1 MIFFIFSD
9 EADFDKN
16 GFMNIL
22 VGIALIDFMMSSLT
36 VFSREVRNAQTIG
49 TFESLLITK
58 TSPALLIFSSYAL
71 TLFRSCIRIFI
82 YFIICKYFFDIPLDL
97 SKTPL
102 FLVLAIFC
110 SLPFIGLGMI
120 SASFIIVFKVG
131 NIVNLLISLLSIFFS
146 GIFFPTNTFF
156 YYVENVSN
164 FPLKINLMYARILSP
179 SFTRPVNESLYKSLH
194 GSYIDLLGILLVL
207 WDECFE
213 KNAA

>member
-1 MIFFIFSD
+1 MTKSFIKFTAFLEKDIKIILSYKFNLIIQFFLYIFVFLMIFFIFSD

-102 FLVLAIFC
+102 FWFWQ
-110 SLPFIGLGMI
+110 
-120 SASFIIVFKVG
+120 
-131 NIVNLLISLLSIFFS
+131 FF
-146 GIFFPTNTFF
+146 
-156 YYVENVSN
+156 
-164 FPLKINLMYARILSP
+164 ARYHS
-179 SFTRPVNESLYKSLH
+179 
-194 GSYIDLLGILLVL
+194 
-207 WDECFE
+207 
-213 KNAA
+213 